1 LTESI
6 VGDAREAL
14 LVNVVDLHLA
24 AAAAAVHAG
33 VLAGRRRFDQLKEDG
48 GQRGLEL
55 ETYATLGRAKMV
67 AQRLRIK
74 PKIRLEP
81 KIRGLGSPRSVSS
94 GGLTRRRSPAGRF
107 CWQRFRPWA
116 NGDRLSM
123 RFRGVYRGSVCLLAA
138 LCVERPLRADPS
150 TRPPEVGYNYSE
162 IELPRTAALGGA
174 LRAFSNSTEA
184 LQINPANLAVARVYH
199 VSGQAQFW
207 TGSNRQ
213 SYGASVVDSVVSR
226 SRLAGG
232 VSANWLF
239 QDPDG
244 VDRSGLDVRVGLALP
259 VSDRI
264 FIGASGRY
272 MELQQDGYARGRD
285 VLPPSVASSGLE
297 GEKIIKD
304 ITFDAGINVR
314 PAEGLALALVGQNLT
329 DPGHGFLPL
338 TFGGGAGYGNDL
350 FTVEADVVW
359 DFTTYQETTLRGMG
373 GAELLAGGRYPIRIG
388 YRYDEGQSS
397 HALSGGVGYVAR
409 EFSFDLSA
417 RRIFGEDVTVFFL
430 GFKYHVDSAGKLGS
444 YDD

>member
-1 LTESI
+1 MPI
-6 VGDAREAL
+6 A
-14 LVNVVDLHLA
+14 
-24 AAAAAVHAG
+24 
-33 VLAGRRRFDQLKEDG
+33 
-48 GQRGLEL
+48 
-55 ETYATLGRAKMV
+55 
-67 AQRLRIK
+67 
-74 PKIRLEP
+74 
-81 KIRGLGSPRSVSS
+81 
-94 GGLTRRRSPAGRF
+94 
-107 CWQRFRPWA
+107 
-116 NGDRLSM
+116 LSM
-123 RFRGVYRGSVCLLAA
+123 RFRDVYRGSAWLLLAF
-138 LCVERPLRADPS
+138 CVAAPLRADPS

-162 IELPRTAALGGA
+162 VELPRTAALGGA

-184 LQINPANLAVARVYH
+184 LQINPANLATARVYH

-213 SYGASVVDSVVSR
+213 SYGASIVDSVVSR

-244 VDRSGLDVRVGLALP
+244 VDRSGLDVRFGLALP
-259 VSDRI
+259 ISDKI

-272 MELQQDGYARGRD
+272 LELEQDGYARGRP
-285 VLPPSVASSGLE
+285 VLPPSVASNGLD
-297 GEKIIKD
+297 GEKIVKD

-314 PAEGLALALVGQNLT
+314 PAPGLAIGLVGQNLT

-338 TFGGGAGYGNDL
+338 TFGGGAGYGNEL
-350 FTVEADVVW
+350 VTVEADLVW
-359 DFTTYQETTLRGMG
+359 DFTTYQETSLRGMG
-373 GAELLAGGRYPIRIG
+373 GVELLAGGQYPIRIG
-388 YRYDEGQSS
+388 YRYDDGQSS

-417 RRIFGEDVTVFFL
+417 RRIFGEEGVTVFFL